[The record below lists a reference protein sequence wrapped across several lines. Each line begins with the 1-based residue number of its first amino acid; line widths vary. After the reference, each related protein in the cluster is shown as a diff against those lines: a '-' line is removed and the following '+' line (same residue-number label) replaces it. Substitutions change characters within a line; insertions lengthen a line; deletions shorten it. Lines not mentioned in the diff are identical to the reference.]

1 MSYKKS
7 YAKELI
13 AKYIKQGLLTV
24 PEGMRLEQEDSFE
37 EEEKFGVKEFICAI
51 FIMAGFIILTL
62 LYFGN
67 PETIAFVRQ
76 ILR

>member
-1 MSYKKS
+1 MS

-13 AKYIKQGLLTV
+13 RKYIEKGQIV
-24 PEGMRLEQEDSFE
+24 IPE
-37 EEEKFGVKEFICAI
+37 EEEKFGVKEFFAAI
-51 FIMAGFIILTL
+51 FIIVGFIVFIL

-67 PETIAFVRQ
+67 PEAISLARQ